1 VRFIQKRKAVV
12 IGAIAA
18 EMFGFVIPS
27 AKAQTAFS
35 CIDSAALSG
44 RVEFADIS
52 RARHLLGH
60 PDAWAR
66 QLSDFD
72 LGVRQKTAQPTT
84 LQQFLAFAA
93 DAGLGWTAQEEAG
106 WKPIVENLSNA
117 MKGLNVHLP
126 NIDLVKTTGKE
137 EFVAAYTRE
146 RAIMFPERLS
156 SLPMTNA
163 RNAYFLL
170 AHELFHLLSKADSH
184 LRDDL
189 YALLGFNK
197 VKGFEYPPE
206 LEERRV
212 SNPDSFEYLHTLSV
226 QAGSES
232 VDVLP
237 VIQSLLPLN
246 EVIQLPNFF
255 AALDIVL
262 LSVDPSTGKA
272 RRDTNG
278 NLIKY
283 NFGNTNWVPLM
294 LRNSSYIIQPE
305 ELLADNFATLME
317 WRSSGVLPPANPGA
331 FPVNDVNLLLA
342 IQEVLARGCE
352 K

>member
-1 VRFIQKRKAVV
+1 MFIQNRKAAV
-12 IGAIAA
+12 IGAIVV
-18 EMFGFVIPS
+18 EMFGFVISS

-35 CIDSAALSG
+35 CIDSAALSR

-66 QLSDFD
+66 QLSEFD

-117 MKGLNVHLP
+117 MKGLNVHVP

-137 EFVAAYTRE
+137 EFDAAYTRD
-146 RAIMFPERLS
+146 RAIMLPERGA
-156 SLPMTNA
+156 SLPATA
-163 RNAYFLL
+163 PRRAYFLL
-170 AHELFHLLSKADSH
+170 AHELFHVLSRADSH

-189 YALLGFNK
+189 YALLGFK
-197 VKGFEYPPE
+197 RVKGFEYPSE
-206 LEERRV
+206 LEQRRV
-212 SNPDSFEYLHTLSV
+212 SNPDAFEYLHTLTV
-226 QAGSES
+226 QSPSGS

-237 VIQSLLPLN
+237 VNQSLLPL
-246 EVIQLPNFF
+246 EQAIQLPNFF
-255 AALDIVL
+255 TALDIVL
-262 LSVDPSTGKA
+262 LAVDSGTGEV
-272 RRDTNG
+272 RRDGDG
-278 NLIKY
+278 NLVQY
-283 NFGNTNWVPLM
+283 NFANTNWVPLM
-294 LRNSSYIIQPE
+294 MRNSSFIIHPE
-305 ELLADNFATLME
+305 EVLADNFATLMQ
-317 WRSSGVLPPANPGA
+317 WRSEGVLQ
-331 FPVNDVNLLLA
+331 PVNAAGFVLNDINLLVA